1 MKNKVCIYHSV
12 DIDGWMSAAI
22 VKRNIPDIELFGWK
36 YGDEIP
42 SNIYEKD
49 IVMVDLSFPY
59 HEMLNLKNRNNGTE
73 FIWIDHH
80 ISAIKDAD
88 LHGYSDLPGIRDANY
103 AACELSWD
111 YYNRYEIMPLLIVY
125 FGLYDSFRHKG
136 KDYEDQ
142 VLMVQYGA
150 RAEINNVKE
159 AKVVLDYVLKNE
171 KNDVCEL
178 RKLEKN
184 GKIIYK
190 HLTIEA
196 KEAYAQRFDVL
207 IDNIRFASINK
218 ARFNP
223 ANFKIDYHTD
233 GYAGVLTFH
242 YENHIFNYSIYSDDE
257 SIDCSVI
264 AKKFGGGGHKGAAGF
279 RSPVIIR

>member
-80 ISAIKDAD
+80 ISAIKDAV
-88 LHGYSDLPGIRDANY
+88 LHGYSDLPGIRDTHY
-103 AACELSWD
+103 AACEITW
-111 YYNRYEIMPLLIVY
+111 RYFIKDRMPFNIIVY
-125 FGLYDSFRHKG
+125 FGMYDSFRHKG
-136 KDYEDQ
+136 KEYEKE

-150 RAEINNVKE
+150 RSVIFNINRAISLLNYLFVNPLSDLEHIKHYKQIGE
-159 AKVVLDYVLKNE
+159 A
-171 KNDVCEL
+171 
-178 RKLEKN
+178 
-184 GKIIYK
+184 IYEY
-190 HLTIEA
+190 LCIEA
-196 KEAYAQRFDVL
+196 REAYAQRFDVI
-207 IDNIRFASINK
+207 IDNRRFASINK

-242 YENHIFNYSIYSDDE
+242 YENHIFNYSIYSDYE